1 LRSDPIR
8 KTIWKV
14 KKTKKKSEKNFLSF
28 DNPSHKR
35 RCAEENPAEVMKGL
49 P

>member
-1 LRSDPIR
+1 
-8 KTIWKV
+8 V
-14 KKTKKKSEKNFLSF
+14 KKTKKKSEKNLVSL
-28 DNPSHKR
+28 DYPIHKR

>member
-1 LRSDPIR
+1 LEGEEDKEEER
-8 KTIWKV
+8 
-14 KKTKKKSEKNFLSF
+14 KNFLSF
-28 DNPSHKR
+28 DNPIHKR